1 MHEYIIG
8 DNHTFSDNYRKW
20 YAPKYTSA
28 YYTNYSHDNY
38 QTLQNFIKVV
48 NSQEDNNKGGQI
60 NAIPIFTYHSIVNG
74 PAAYENPPI
83 TTDIG
88 LFEQEMKYLHDNSF
102 RVLSLKDIGYDQ
114 NTKFLYIK
122 NWLRK

>member
-1 MHEYIIG
+1 MDWQEIEGLYKEDYNVESHTM
-8 DNHTFSDNYRKW
+8 NHNALSNMQ
-20 YAPKYTSA
+20 ANVLSA

-60 NAIPIFTYHSIVNG
+60 NAIPIITYHNIVNG

-88 LFEQEMKYLHDNSF
+88 LFEQEMKYLHDNTF

-114 NTKFLYIK
+114 NTKF
-122 NWLRK
+122 